1 MIADP
6 FDDAPPTLDDIDN
19 GPVNMRSTGKVSAAQ
34 QGLNVPA
41 GWKPTVAEPVP
52 VVRCTGII
60 RNGDRKGERCTK
72 WSIRGATLCIGHG
85 AQLPNVKE
93 HAQAVVEAARMRMIG
108 LADEAVDAIEDLVTN
123 PGTSSQVRL
132 KAATEIL
139 DRIGVKGAPDLAISV
154 EHTISPSETIAKKLA
169 SIATRLS
176 PKPDEPED
184 LGEIEDADVVDEE
197 PPTP

>member
-1 MIADP
+1 MITDP
-6 FDDAPPTLDDIDN
+6 FSDQPPTLDDIEN
-19 GPVNMRSTGKVSAAQ
+19 GRTSNSEGKNSAGQ
-34 QGLNVPA
+34 QGLNVPM
-41 GWKPTVAEPVP
+41 GWKPRPSEPVP
-52 VVRCTGII
+52 VVRCTATI
-60 RNGDRKGERCTK
+60 RNGPNKGDRCSK
-72 WSIRGATLCIGHG
+72 WSIRGATVCISHG

-123 PGTSSQVRL
+123 PGTSGQVRL

-169 SIATRLS
+169 SIATRLA
-176 PKPDEPED
+176 PAPDEPED

-197 PPTP
+197 GPTS